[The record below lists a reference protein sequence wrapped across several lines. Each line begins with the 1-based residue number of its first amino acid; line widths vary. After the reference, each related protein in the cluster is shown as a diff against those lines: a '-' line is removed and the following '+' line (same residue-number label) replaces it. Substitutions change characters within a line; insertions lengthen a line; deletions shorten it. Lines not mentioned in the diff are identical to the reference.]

1 MRLNKRLQ
9 YALLIV
15 LYLCRA
21 GRATLKHISEG
32 LGLSFSFL
40 REIAYSLKLG
50 RVIKSIKGPGGGY
63 EVSGD
68 PTVRDVFTALKPIVG
83 LNNREQRMYE
93 RGGAEYRALA
103 QYALNL
109 QAAIQPL
116 MRRKVRTLN
125 SDLVA
130 TEMARLEQAVYI

>member
-1 MRLNKRLQ
+1 M
-9 YALLIV
+9 
-15 LYLCRA
+15 
-21 GRATLKHISEG
+21 
-32 LGLSFSFL
+32 
-40 REIAYSLKLG
+40 
-50 RVIKSIKGPGGGY
+50 
-63 EVSGD
+63 SGD